1 MNILFYDG
9 PCALCNFTVKMIVK
23 LEDTNKVDKLYFAS
37 IQSNTAINFLDIK
50 YRTPPL
56 TGVVIIENDGIPKV
70 GAEAVKAMKPYIRKR
85 WAFLTFMCSEKMY
98 MFIAKYRHLSGKVD
112 KDSCPFSKDYS
123 NRILP

>member
-23 LEDTNKVDKLYFAS
+23 LEDANKVDKLYFAS
-37 IQSNTAINFLDIK
+37 IQSETAINFLDLTL
-50 YRTPPL
+50 RTPPL
-56 TGVVIIENDGIPKV
+56 TGVIITENGGIPKV
-70 GAEAVKAMKPYIRKR
+70 GVDAVKALKPYIRKR
-85 WAFLTFMCSEKMY
+85 WAFLTFMFSEKMY

-112 KDSCPFSKDYS
+112 RDSCPFSKDYS